1 MIRSVCIDL
10 TCRQQA
16 PVASSAQHVQ
26 VKICSEANAGHKCW
40 KWMPNLCSFLQGY
53 ASQKQ
58 FLKLNATCR
67 LSLSPLLQALVN
79 VAIPPANVGV

>member
-26 VKICSEANAGHKCW
+26 VEIAVKPTLDTSAG
-40 KWMPNLCSFLQGY
+40 KWMPTLCSFMQGC